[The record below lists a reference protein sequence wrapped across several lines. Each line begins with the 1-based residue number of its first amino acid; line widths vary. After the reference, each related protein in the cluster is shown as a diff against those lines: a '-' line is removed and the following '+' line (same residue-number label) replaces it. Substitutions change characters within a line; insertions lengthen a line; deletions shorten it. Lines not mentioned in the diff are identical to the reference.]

1 MIQSHVY
8 FLMISF
14 IAASIYPSC
23 KSKSPQS
30 APSITYDVNPP
41 EMLKDPNPIK
51 DPVPSDDTSL
61 QLNASNTPC
70 VSQISTFGT
79 VSDRSW
85 REAFSRAV
93 MQRIC
98 GKDPATAKPWR
109 TATAYNPNSWV
120 AGINLT
126 AVTQNV
132 PRGTAIT
139 PRHVVYTKH
148 YGYHGQ
154 VGQTL
159 NFLTMDN
166 RVISRKIIEVKYL
179 STTFDPDVAVVR
191 LDSDLPGS
199 ITPMKVLATSANSY
213 AAIYSPLLRIDQES
227 KALLVQASP
236 SGPQA
241 ITVNAAYNPPGS
253 AFALYYED
261 MISGD
266 SSSPSILL
274 MNSANGIMPILFAL
288 VTYSGP
294 GQGPK
299 IGALL
304 TEIQA
309 AIQGFGDSHKITT
322 APPPAAPIAAP
333 SCAITATRVA
343 NTNIC
348 TLTVVGSA
356 DPVTGNPSVT
366 PAAPVNWTRSGN
378 TWTGNA
384 TCSTTVATTFNATLS
399 GSGGMGRSCES
410 STIGPLVVLPT
421 CTIAAKRKDQTE
433 TCDLTL
439 VQTAG
444 ASANKVNLSP
454 ASSINWVKSG
464 STWTGSTTCSKNV
477 SSTFTASL
485 TSPDGTGPS
494 CTSNDVPKVFT
505 PPTCSLAATRQ
516 GYTGR
521 CDITV
526 VKTSGDFTGN
536 PTLKPN
542 AAESWTQSGE
552 TFKGAALCGAN
563 VTTTFAASLSGPA
576 GVGPECIA
584 SVVPVA
590 DGIPFCSMTATR
602 DANSSWC
609 NLTVTR
615 NRGLVTSGPVANP
628 SNPTSW
634 SKSGDN
640 WTGKASC
647 PTNTSTRFTAY
658 LVGPGGE
665 GPACGSLTVGP
676 VIPPAC
682 SLSLTRAGT
691 TSSCTFTLTRTSS
704 AGTVDSFNLL
714 GNTIKWDGNT
724 PASNTITCSQTADT
738 SLTATVTG
746 QHGSASCL
754 ATLPKLTP
762 PACQLSATRQG
773 TTATCNLNLTGS
785 GIIDSTKQPSVSP
798 AASGSWSANNW
809 TGTGTCATNAS
820 TSFTSTIEGPG
831 GSKASCSSSA
841 VAPVA
846 TAPTRSCKATATRQT
861 RPGFC
866 NLSVA
871 VTGTVIGSPRV
882 RPYPPAKWSRSG
894 NTWNAVVS
902 CPTNRNTSYSVNLT
916 GPGNTYWGC
925 SSNKVSAI
933 TN

>member
-8 FLMISF
+8 VLIISF
-14 IAASIYPSC
+14 LAASIYPSC

-30 APSITYDVNPP
+30 DPSITYDTNPP

-61 QLNASNTPC
+61 QLNTSNTPC

-79 VSDRSW
+79 VADRSW

-166 RVISRKIIEVKYL
+166 RVISRKIIQVKYL

-199 ITPMKVLATSANSY
+199 ITPMKVLTASANSY

-241 ITVNAAYNPPGS
+241 ITVNATYNPPGS

-274 MNSANGIMPILFAL
+274 MNSADGIMPILFAL

-322 APPPAAPIAAP
+322 APPPAAPAP
-333 SCAITATRVA
+333 
-343 NTNIC
+343 
-348 TLTVVGSA
+348 
-356 DPVTGNPSVT
+356 
-366 PAAPVNWTRSGN
+366 
-378 TWTGNA
+378 
-384 TCSTTVATTFNATLS
+384 
-399 GSGGMGRSCES
+399 
-410 STIGPLVVLPT
+410 
-421 CTIAAKRKDQTE
+421 
-433 TCDLTL
+433 
-439 VQTAG
+439 
-444 ASANKVNLSP
+444 
-454 ASSINWVKSG
+454 
-464 STWTGSTTCSKNV
+464 
-477 SSTFTASL
+477 
-485 TSPDGTGPS
+485 
-494 CTSNDVPKVFT
+494 
-505 PPTCSLAATRQ
+505 
-516 GYTGR
+516 
-521 CDITV
+521 
-526 VKTSGDFTGN
+526 
-536 PTLKPN
+536 
-542 AAESWTQSGE
+542 
-552 TFKGAALCGAN
+552 
-563 VTTTFAASLSGPA
+563 
-576 GVGPECIA
+576 
-584 SVVPVA
+584 
-590 DGIPFCSMTATR
+590 
-602 DANSSWC
+602 
-609 NLTVTR
+609 
-615 NRGLVTSGPVANP
+615 
-628 SNPTSW
+628 
-634 SKSGDN
+634 
-640 WTGKASC
+640 
-647 PTNTSTRFTAY
+647 
-658 LVGPGGE
+658 
-665 GPACGSLTVGP
+665 
-676 VIPPAC
+676 
-682 SLSLTRAGT
+682 
-691 TSSCTFTLTRTSS
+691 
-704 AGTVDSFNLL
+704 
-714 GNTIKWDGNT
+714 
-724 PASNTITCSQTADT
+724 
-738 SLTATVTG
+738 
-746 QHGSASCL
+746 
-754 ATLPKLTP
+754 
-762 PACQLSATRQG
+762 
-773 TTATCNLNLTGS
+773 
-785 GIIDSTKQPSVSP
+785 
-798 AASGSWSANNW
+798 
-809 TGTGTCATNAS
+809 
-820 TSFTSTIEGPG
+820 
-831 GSKASCSSSA
+831 
-841 VAPVA
+841 
-846 TAPTRSCKATATRQT
+846 TAPTKSCKVTATRQN
-861 RPGFC
+861 RRGFC
-866 NLSVA
+866 KLSVE

-882 RPYPPAKWSRSG
+882 RPYPPANWSRSG
-894 NTWNAVVS
+894 KTWNAVVS
-902 CPTNRNTSYSVNLT
+902 CPTNRNTTYTVNIT

-933 TN
+933 KN